1 MAYPCK
7 KEPCATTKCGG
18 AHVAKWGLRAVEGDR
33 CIPVAIVEDEG
44 LFRDLLR
51 RALDQDAS
59 LRVVG
64 EFDSAKAALERI
76 PALRPDV
83 VILDI
88 ELGGGMNGVQLGLAL
103 RKCLPRL
110 GIVLLSNHA
119 NPQFLAAVP
128 RTEAGGWSYLLK
140 RSVRDL
146 DALKRVIL
154 GSSMGYVVL
163 DQQIVDTLQHREAS
177 VLSRLTPRQ
186 YEILSLIAQGYTN
199 AAIAD
204 QLGLSEKSVQ
214 NHINSL
220 YQQLGLDREDAS
232 VQPRVTAVLT
242 YLQETSHGFGRTL

>member
-1 MAYPCK
+1 M
-7 KEPCATTKCGG
+7 
-18 AHVAKWGLRAVEGDR
+18 
-33 CIPVAIVEDEG
+33 
-44 LFRDLLR
+44 
-51 RALDQDAS
+51 
-59 LRVVG
+59 
-64 EFDSAKAALERI
+64 
-76 PALRPDV
+76 
-83 VILDI
+83 
-88 ELGGGMNGVQLGLAL
+88 
-103 RKCLPRL
+103 
-110 GIVLLSNHA
+110 
-119 NPQFLAAVP
+119 
-128 RTEAGGWSYLLK
+128 
-140 RSVRDL
+140 RDL